1 MNSTVAVK
9 IKRSAQREAIKRNRR
24 KLMPKR
30 RVDIFTF
37 INGLVMAIMCMLV
50 LIPIFIM
57 LIKSVNVDFNVSWKA
72 YSVVLGRDV
81 IQTGLKVSVLR
92 CFQLPQ

>member
-9 IKRSAQREAIKRNRR
+9 IKRRAQREAIKRNRR

-37 INGLVMAIMCMLV
+37 INGLVMAILCMLV
-50 LIPIFIM
+50 FLLVSHEVKYAKLIGI
-57 LIKSVNVDFNVSWKA
+57 
-72 YSVVLGRDV
+72 R
-81 IQTGLKVSVLR
+81 
-92 CFQLPQ
+92 